1 MKTLWIRTKVLF
13 KEVDVLD
20 LNKEISKDLKAYMKH
35 QNIDVAEFAEKCN
48 LETKRVQGILDE
60 ESMIEL
66 EELAAISRAYNVSS
80 EYFLG
85 LIKYPFSIAK
95 SNEEVMLYRKL
106 SELSDDEVLEFIE
119 RIQGKEK

>member
-1 MKTLWIRTKVLF
+1 MLF

>member
-1 MKTLWIRTKVLF
+1 MLF

-20 LNKEISKDLKAYMKH
+20 LNKEIIKNLKAYMKH

-48 LETKRVQGILDE
+48 LEMERVQSILDE
-60 ESMIEL
+60 ESMLEL
-66 EELAAISRAYNVSS
+66 DELAIISRAYNVSS

-85 LIKYPFSIAK
+85 LIKYPFPIAK

-106 SELSDDEVLEFIE
+106 SELSDDEMLEFIE